1 MTTDRYPQTSGLGES
16 RRNLPDFVVIGAMKA
31 GTTSFHSY
39 LDEHPEICMSR
50 QKDAN
55 FFSPRHAWDK
65 GLEWYQALFSDHSK
79 LLGDTSAG
87 YSQHPGVPN
96 VPHNIASFNP
106 SAKIIYLVRDPI
118 RRILSHYSHNVAQG
132 REKRSLDEALKNL
145 KSNHYVNGSRY
156 FMQLRQYLEFFDK
169 SQVLVL
175 TSEALADQRAA
186 TLERT
191 FRFLGVD
198 NSFTSRTFEVVLHQT
213 AKLRRNSAFGDV
225 LDGIP
230 LLRKLKSRIPFT
242 GRRLTTP
249 ILMQPLERRLA
260 QSLQEDVSALESF
273 TSEEYQSWT
282 TFRNA
287 IS

>member
-1 MTTDRYPQTSGLGES
+1 MTSVRHPQTSS
-16 RRNLPDFVVIGAMKA
+16 SDISVRHIPDFVVIGAMKA

-39 LDEHPEICMSR
+39 LDEHPEICMSL
-50 QKDAN
+50 QKDVN
-55 FFSPRHAWDK
+55 FFSPRHAWEK
-65 GLEWYQALFSDHSK
+65 GPEWYKALFSDHSK

-87 YSQHPGVPN
+87 YSQHPGVPD
-96 VPHNIASFNP
+96 VPHNLASFNP

-145 KSNHYVNGSRY
+145 KSNHYINSSLY
-156 FMQLRQYLEFFDK
+156 FMQLSQYLEFFDK
-169 SQVLVL
+169 SQILVL
-175 TSEALADQRAA
+175 TSEALADQRTA
-186 TLERT
+186 TLERA

-198 NSFTSRTFEVVLHQT
+198 NSFTSKTFEIVLHQT

-242 GRRLTTP
+242 GRRLTKP
-249 ILMQPLERRLA
+249 KLMQPLERLLA
-260 QSLQEDVSALESF
+260 QSLQEDISALESF
-273 TSEEYQSWT
+273 TGEEYQSWT

>member
-1 MTTDRYPQTSGLGES
+1 MTTDTYPQTSGLGES

-50 QKDAN
+50 QKDVN

-65 GLEWYQALFSDHSK
+65 GPAWYQTLFSDHSK

-145 KSNHYVNGSRY
+145 NSNHYVNGSRY

-169 SQVLVL
+169 SQILVL

-186 TLERT
+186 TLERA
-191 FRFLGVD
+191 FRFLDVD
-198 NSFTSRTFEVVLHQT
+198 DSFTSRTFEKVLHQT
-213 AKLRRNSAFGDV
+213 AKLRRNSVLGDV

-230 LLRKLKSRIPFT
+230 LLRRLKSRIPFA
-242 GRRLTTP
+242 GLRLTTP
-249 ILMQPLERRLA
+249 KLMQPLERRLA
-260 QSLQEDVSALESF
+260 QSLQEDVSALETF
-273 TSEEYQSWT
+273 TGEEYQSWT